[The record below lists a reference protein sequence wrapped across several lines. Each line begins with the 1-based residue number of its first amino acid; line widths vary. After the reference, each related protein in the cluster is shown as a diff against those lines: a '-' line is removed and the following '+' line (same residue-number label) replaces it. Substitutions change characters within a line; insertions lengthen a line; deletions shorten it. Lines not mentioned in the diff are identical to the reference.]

1 MDNLLSDIS
10 QIIKIFVEGL
20 NKLFNADLHGLEI
33 LGLFLGI
40 NIVIT
45 GFKKLIHHGWQKRS
59 KTTKT
64 QAAQKITNI

>member
-1 MDNLLSDIS
+1 MKGKHRTSMDNLLSDIS

-40 NIVIT
+40 NIAIT
-45 GFKKLIHHGWQKRS
+45 GFKKLIHH
-59 KTTKT
+59 
-64 QAAQKITNI
+64 

>member
-40 NIVIT
+40 NIAIT
-45 GFKKLIHHGWQKRS
+45 GFKKLIHH
-59 KTTKT
+59 
-64 QAAQKITNI
+64 